1 MKPRATIW
9 VLSLIF
15 AAGSFA
21 VRAQV
26 QGQGQGPQSQ
36 DPSAPNP
43 SASSTAQGADS
54 GKRPSGAA
62 RGVSGPNDRLPE
74 DPSQAT
80 PDTNT
85 LAGAQLFGVGSLE
98 HPHNIFDPSLSA
110 SELGVT
116 LPNTAGQLQ
125 LESETLVGG
134 SLNFNRLWSRYQFTT
149 IYTGGESFTR
159 GQNITNNP
167 DSQFHDLTVMQAIDW
182 ARWHILLRDDFVA
195 SPGAAF
201 TGTGMGGPGLIA
213 QLSSTIEAT
222 LNSVGQGFV
231 PSETIQNGNA
241 MRYRNASLGQIEY
254 SLNRKSS
261 VTVAGS
267 YGLLDFPGAG
277 YINSHMTNVQA
288 GYDYSYDPNDSLGIL
303 AGYTKIDYTGASIS
317 ATSTTSYLAAL
328 AYGWK
333 ITGRLAFQAAG
344 GPEQIRYM
352 SPAGG
357 FQVWYASFKSA
368 LTYERRRNGYS
379 LTFMRGLSSGSGVFA
394 GAESNIITV
403 AAHRQFTRNWLGS
416 INGGYAINNSLA
428 PAATAT
434 VRFDNWFAG
443 ASLGRGI
450 GRHVA
455 VNFNYAIQR
464 QNSPAV
470 CPVANCGVVG
480 LQQTFGVTANLHLRP
495 TG

>member
-15 AAGSFA
+15 AAGNFA
-21 VRAQV
+21 ARAQV

-62 RGVSGPNDRLPE
+62 RGVSGPNDRLPD

-116 LPNTAGQLQ
+116 LPNSAGKLA
-125 LESETLVGG
+125 LASETLVGG
-134 SLNFNRLWSRYQFTT
+134 CLNFNRLWSKYHFTT
-149 IYTGGESFTR
+149 IYTGGEIFTR
-159 GQNITNNP
+159 GQNIVNNQ

-182 ARWHILLRDDFVA
+182 ARWHILLRDDFVT

-213 QLSSTIEAT
+213 QLSSTIEST
-222 LNSVGQGFV
+222 LNSIGQGFV

-241 MRYRNASLGQIEY
+241 MRYRNASLAQVEY
-254 SLNRKSS
+254 FFNRRSS
-261 VTVAGS
+261 FTVAGS
-267 YGLLDFPGAG
+267 YGFLQFPGAG
-277 YINSHMTNVQA
+277 FINSRMVNAQA
-288 GYDYSYDPNDSLGIL
+288 GYDYSFNPNNSVGIL
-303 AGYTKIDYTGASIS
+303 ASYTKINYPGFPN
-317 ATSTTSYLAAL
+317 STTSYLGAL

-333 ITGRLAFQAAG
+333 MTGRLAFQVAG
-344 GPEQIRYM
+344 GPEQIR
-352 SPAGG
+352 STSSAGG
-357 FQVWYASFKSA
+357 FQVWYASFNSA

-379 LTFMRGLSSGSGVFA
+379 LAFMRGLSSGSGVFA
-394 GAESNIITV
+394 GAESNIITL

-428 PAATAT
+428 PVGTPT

-443 ASLGRGI
+443 ASIGRGI
-450 GRHVA
+450 GRHVE

-464 QNSPAV
+464 QNSPAA
-470 CPVANCGVVG
+470 CPVISCGVVG

>member
-15 AAGSFA
+15 AGAFA
-21 VRAQV
+21 ARAQA

-36 DPSAPNP
+36 DPSAPYP

-54 GKRPSGAA
+54 GKRPSASA
-62 RGVSGPNDRLPE
+62 RGVSGPNDRLPD

-98 HPHNIFDPSLSA
+98 RPHNIFDPSLSA

-116 LPNTAGQLQ
+116 LPNTAGQLV
-125 LESETLVGG
+125 LASETLVGG
-134 SLNFNRLWSRYQFTT
+134 SLNFNRLWSKYHFTT
-149 IYTGGESFTR
+149 IYTGGEIFTR
-159 GQNITNNP
+159 GQNIVNNQ
-167 DSQFHDLTVMQAIDW
+167 DSQFHDLTVMQEVDW

-213 QLSSTIEAT
+213 QLSSTIEST
-222 LNSVGQGFV
+222 LNSIGQGFV

-241 MRYRNASLGQIEY
+241 MRYRNSSLAQVEY
-254 SLNRKSS
+254 FFNRRSS
-261 VTVAGS
+261 FTVAGS
-267 YGLLDFPGAG
+267 YGFLQFPDAG
-277 YINSHMTNVQA
+277 FINSHMVNAQA
-288 GYDYSYDPNDSLGIL
+288 GYDYSFDPNNSVGIL
-303 AGYTKIDYTGASIS
+303 ASYTKINYPGSPN
-317 ATSTTSYLAAL
+317 STTSYLGAL

-333 ITGRLAFQAAG
+333 MTGRLAFQVAG
-344 GPEQIRYM
+344 GPEQIR
-352 SPAGG
+352 STSSAGG
-357 FQVWYASFKSA
+357 FQVWYASFNSA

-379 LTFMRGLSSGSGVFA
+379 LSFMRGLSSGSGVFA
-394 GAESNIITV
+394 GAESNIITL

-428 PAATAT
+428 PVGTPT

-443 ASLGRGI
+443 ASIGRGI
-450 GRHVA
+450 GRHFE

-464 QNSPAV
+464 QNSPAT
-470 CPVANCGVVG
+470 CPVISCGVVG